1 MRYILNRQSSKHT
14 SFLEAFSVLFG
25 LLAQLVEHA
34 TVNRAGIGSSPIQ
47 AAICEQ
53 IATAVTVR
61 GAVYKYPFPLTPDSS
76 IGRAARGAGVR
87 CGFESY
93 SGGY

>member
-1 MRYILNRQSSKHT
+1 MRYILNKQSSKRT
-14 SFLEAFSVLFG
+14 GFLEAFRLIFG

-34 TVNRAGIGSSPIQ
+34 TVNCVGIGSSPIQ

-53 IATAVTVR
+53 IATAVTGR
-61 GAVYKYPFPLTPDSS
+61 GAVYKYPFPPTPDSS
-76 IGRAARGAGVR
+76 MGRAARGAGVR
-87 CGFESY
+87 CRFESY